1 MTACPCASP
10 ASQAPGSKSQINS
23 SSRVPDDRRFAIRLP
38 PSLAGLAQL
47 LTMGE
52 TLASGNFVAK
62 KRHAPL
68 RRLSHVR
75 QRCSLSNTNR
85 DIVPRA
91 VIQASKARLK
101 HGLRTRRTMMSF
113 AIQHVHVKTK
123 DPKQTMQFYIDN
135 LGATYVA
142 EIPGRGHRV
151 NLHGLTLNITT
162 LISAQN
168 HEQHYGIEHIA
179 LDTDDYSGA
188 MSKLR
193 ENGVRVLEELPP
205 NNGRRVCFLE
215 APDGAQIE
223 LIEKVQ
229 PA

>member
-1 MTACPCASP
+1 
-10 ASQAPGSKSQINS
+10 
-23 SSRVPDDRRFAIRLP
+23 
-38 PSLAGLAQL
+38 
-47 LTMGE
+47 
-52 TLASGNFVAK
+52 
-62 KRHAPL
+62 
-68 RRLSHVR
+68 
-75 QRCSLSNTNR
+75 
-85 DIVPRA
+85 
-91 VIQASKARLK
+91 
-101 HGLRTRRTMMSF
+101 MSF

-223 LIEKVQ
+223 LIEKVTARVIGAEARCMASEETRSRWAWRCRIAR
-229 PA
+229 PSRSTWRRCDGSRSAPKPSGSAIYG